1 MRTLSAEALSS
12 DDLLGILYADP
23 SFAVIQIYDEC
34 DDRHNKGDDN
44 DASKYCHTNAAC
56 AFDELLE
63 QIGEVRRHCGDD
75 VDQEDD
81 GDTVSD
87 SLFRDLLAD
96 PHDCYSA
103 CCEYKGIT
111 DDRPYILSTGD
122 GSEDS
127 LVAEAYY
134 HDRTFDQGQGHRQ
147 ITGDLCDLLSSVF
160 SFFLKLFQFRDR
172 DRKKLDDDGRSN
184 VYRDIQCEDRHA

>member
-1 MRTLSAEALSS
+1 MRTLSAVASS
-12 DDLLGILYADP
+12 PDDLLGILYADP
-23 SFAVIQIYDEC
+23 SFAVVQVHDEC

-44 DASKYCHTNAAC
+44 DACQHSHTDAAC
-56 AFDELLE
+56 TFDELLE
-63 QIGEVRRHCGDD
+63 QVGEVRRHRGDD

-87 SLFRDLLAD
+87 PLLRDLLTD
-96 PHDCYSA
+96 PHDCNSA
-103 CCEYKGIT
+103 CCEDKCIT
-111 DDRPYILSTGD
+111 DDRPYILSSGKRT
-122 GSEDS
+122 EDS
-127 LVAEAYY
+127 LVAEADH
-134 HDRTFDQGQGHRQ
+134 HDRTFDQSQRHRQ